1 VSKLDF
7 ETKLHPKPCKLQWID
22 ESDEMV
28 VNRQVVEVCFKIGKY
43 EDVMGPFVLDFFE
56 NRFYSVT

>member
-7 ETKLHPKPCKLQWID
+7 EKKLHPKPCKLQWID

-43 EDVMGPFVLDFFE
+43 EDVILCDVVHDMEASHLLL
-56 NRFYSVT
+56 

>member
-43 EDVMGPFVLDFFE
+43 EDVILCDVVHDMEASHLLL
-56 NRFYSVT
+56 